1 MRKLAVIAS
10 AVLIASGAYA
20 QKDELKTLKKIYDKD
35 EPNEKDVVEYKAAAE
50 KAKTY
55 LTTAS
60 EGDKVLIN
68 YFAAEAPFLE
78 TMVLMSKPENQ
89 SNPAMAMKLLN
100 PEKIHA
106 LALAYADMRDY
117 EHKSGKSVYTKDID
131 QTVQQFGPMLLNYAV
146 AMGNQKQ
153 YKEGAKVLY
162 DIYLMD
168 KKNLDNLYYAASY
181 AVNGGDYDTALAYYD
196 ELKKANY
203 SGEGTQYLATSVVS
217 GKEEPFNSK
226 ADRDKMVAMKT
237 HIKPREEK
245 IPSKRGEIYKNL
257 ALILL
262 EKGKIEEAKAAFA
275 DAIKENPSDISLKM
289 NEANL
294 YLKLKDNE
302 TYKKKVAA
310 ILEKEPN
317 NADLVYNLG
326 VVAMESGQPAE
337 AETFFNRAIAINP
350 NYTNAYLNLAA
361 LKLAGDDKV
370 VAEMNKLGTSD
381 KDNKRYEVLKKQRTD
396 SFNAAMPHLEKAYS
410 LDPNHEG
417 VIENLL
423 SVYNFLELTD
433 KPHYKELKA
442 KMKEIRSKNAE

>member
-1 MRKLAVIAS
+1 MRRIAILAS

-20 QKDELKTLKKIYDKD
+20 QKDELKTLRKIYDKD
-35 EPNEKDVVEYKAAAE
+35 EPNDKDVVEYKAAAE

-55 LTTAS
+55 LATAS
-60 EGDKVLIN
+60 EADKVQIN

-89 SNPAMAMKLLN
+89 SNPALAMKLFN
-100 PEKIHA
+100 PEKIHT
-106 LALAYADMRDY
+106 LAVAYADMREY
-117 EHKSGKSVYTKDID
+117 EQKTGKGVYTKDID
-131 QTVQQFGPMLLNYAV
+131 ETLRQFGPMLLNYAV

-168 KKNLDNLYYAASY
+168 KKNGDNLYYAASY
-181 AVNGGDYDTALAYYD
+181 AVNGGDFDTALAYYD

-203 SGEGTQYLATSVVS
+203 SGEGTQYLATSLAS
-217 GKEEPFNSK
+217 GKEEPFNTK
-226 ADRDKMVAMKT
+226 ADRDKMVQMKT

-245 IPSKRGEIYKNL
+245 IPSKRGEIYKNI

-262 EKGKIEEAKAAFA
+262 EKGKTEEAKAAFA
-275 DAIKENPSDISLKM
+275 DAIKENPNDTSLKM

-294 YLKLKDNE
+294 YLKLKDNA
-302 TYKKKVAA
+302 TYKTKVAA

-317 NADLVYNLG
+317 NADLLYNLG
-326 VVAMESGQPAE
+326 VVAMESGQSAE
-337 AETFFNRAIAINP
+337 AETFLTKAISINP

-381 KDNKRYEVLKKQRTD
+381 KENKRYEVLKKQRVD
-396 SFNAAMPHLEKAYS
+396 SFNAAMPYLEKAYA

-433 KPHYKELKA
+433 KPAYKDLKA
-442 KMKEIRSKNAE
+442 KMKEIRAKNGQ